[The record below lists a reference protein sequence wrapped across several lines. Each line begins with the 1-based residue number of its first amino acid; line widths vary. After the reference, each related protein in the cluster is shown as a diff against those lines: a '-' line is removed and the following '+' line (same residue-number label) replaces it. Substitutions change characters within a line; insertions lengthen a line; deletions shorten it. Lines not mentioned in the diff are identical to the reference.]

1 MKRVAVFGWGLVA
14 PGAANI
20 AEFEQMLRTTDT
32 HLEPFTG
39 FGRGPFLVGQ
49 PKFDFAD
56 YEPWLAARFPPS
68 RARQLREKMDDTS
81 LFAIGAFIQALGQNP
96 ALEGLLR
103 ELRQEAH
110 VYLGNALGALPT
122 IYRTSVDLYRAQ
134 RRWNRF
140 WSEPVRNAALRD
152 HLAGAAASLESGTPA
167 DPGPPPTPDASAD
180 PDEREAAEDT
190 WFAYWAARSEALSEY
205 LAEFSRIEAQVIE
218 GDVES
223 GKMKV
228 LRDKSRKLTLLQEK
242 WQAPPPPWAS
252 VSANLLW
259 NIPNTP
265 ASQISMLGRITGPAF
280 APVAAC
286 STFGVALRLGL
297 DAIREGNARL
307 AVIGSADPPP
317 HPLTVGAF
325 YSARVLSAGECL
337 SKPLSQLRGT
347 HVAGGSCVW
356 IVGDLEWGL
365 AHGLVPIGI
374 EPIAVGTSSDADHII
389 TPSEEGPLTSM
400 RDALARAEISA
411 DELVSWDLHATA
423 TPGDFQELSNLQKVI
438 GRSTVVSARK
448 GTFGHGMGA
457 GGGWELTA
465 QYLGVSQGHLFP
477 TSLRAAEVHESI
489 VGLGQRLVTDEPTP
503 VQRGPVGKLSMG
515 VGGVNACVISRPLET
530 AGNGPLEGG
539 ASKKPV

>member
-20 AEFEQMLRTTDT
+20 SEFEQVLAAGQS
-32 HLEPFTG
+32 HLGPFDG

-49 PKFDFAD
+49 PKFDFSD

-68 RARQLREKMDDTS
+68 RARQLREKMDETS
-81 LFAIGAFIQALGQNP
+81 LFAIGAFIQALGQNAP
-96 ALEGLLR
+96 LEGLLR
-103 ELRQEAH
+103 ELEQQAH
-110 VYLGNALGALPT
+110 VYVGNALGALPT
-122 IYRTSVDLYRAQ
+122 IYRTSVELYRAQ

-140 WSEPVRNAALRD
+140 WADPARNASLSA
-152 HLAGAAASLESGTPA
+152 HVAGTVV
-167 DPGPPPTPDASAD
+167 SAD
-180 PDEREAAEDT
+180 APEDPSRVSDPDQRELAEDA
-190 WFAYWAARSEALSEY
+190 WFSYWATRCEALAEY
-205 LAEFSRIEAQVIE
+205 LDEFSEIEAQVIE

-228 LRDKSRKLTLLQEK
+228 LRDKSRKLSQLQEK
-242 WQAPPPPWAS
+242 WQAPAPPWAS

-265 ASQISMLGRITGPAF
+265 ASQISMLGKITGPAF

-286 STFGVALRLGL
+286 STFGVALRLGME
-297 DAIREGNARL
+297 AIRDGNARL
-307 AVIGSADPPP
+307 AVIGSSDPSP

-325 YSARVLSAGECL
+325 YSARVLSAGRGH

-356 IVGDLEWGL
+356 ILGDLEWGR
-365 AHGLVPIGI
+365 ARGLVPLGI
-374 EPIAVGTSSDADHII
+374 EPVSVGMSSDADHII
-389 TPSEEGPLTSM
+389 TPSEEGPLASM
-400 RDALARAEISA
+400 REALRRAEVA
-411 DELVSWDLHATA
+411 AEDLESWDLHATA

-438 GRSTVVSARK
+438 KKSTVASARK

-465 QYLGVSQGHLFP
+465 QYLGVAKRRVYP
-477 TSLRAAEVHESI
+477 TGLRASDVHESI
-489 VGLGQRLVTDEPTP
+489 RGLGQELVTDQATP
-503 VQRGPVGKLSMG
+503 IGPGPVGKLSMG
-515 VGGVNACVISRPLET
+515 VGGVNACVISRPFADDEI
-530 AGNGPLEGG
+530 
-539 ASKKPV
+539 

>member
-20 AEFEQMLRTTDT
+20 SEFEQMLAGAET
-32 HLEPFTG
+32 HLDSFDG

-56 YEPWLAARFPPS
+56 YEPWLASRFPPS

-81 LFAIGAFIQALGQNP
+81 LYAIGAFIQALGQNAP
-96 ALEGLLR
+96 LESLLH
-103 ELRQEAH
+103 ELDQKAH
-110 VYLGNALGALPT
+110 VYVGNALGALPT
-122 IYRTSVDLYRAQ
+122 IYRSSVELYRAQ

-140 WSEPVRNAALRD
+140 WANPERNESLRA
-152 HLAGAAASLESGTPA
+152 HLAGSTPPVDLPA
-167 DPGPPPTPDASAD
+167 DPSAASE
-180 PDEREAAEDT
+180 PDEREAAEDA
-190 WFAYWAARSEALSEY
+190 WFAFWAPRSEALQHYIEELSQ
-205 LAEFSRIEAQVIE
+205 IEAQVIE
-218 GDVES
+218 GEVES

-228 LRDKSRKLTLLQEK
+228 LRDKSRKLAQLHEK

-286 STFGVALRLGL
+286 STFGVALRLGME
-297 DAIREGNARL
+297 AIREGNARL

-325 YSARVLSAGECL
+325 YSARVLSAGRAL

-356 IVGDLEWGL
+356 ILGDLEWGRGR
-365 AHGLVPIGI
+365 GLVPLGI
-374 EPIAVGTSSDADHII
+374 EPLAVGMSSDADHII
-389 TPSEEGPLTSM
+389 TPSEEGPLASM
-400 RDALARAEISA
+400 RDALARAEVA
-411 DELVSWDLHATA
+411 AEDLVSWDLHATA
-423 TPGDFQELSNLQKVI
+423 TPGDFQELSNLQKVLTK
-438 GRSTVVSARK
+438 STVVSARK

-465 QYLGVSQGHLFP
+465 QYLGVRRGRLFP
-477 TSLRAAEVHESI
+477 TSLRASDVHETI
-489 VGLGQRLVTDEPTP
+489 RDLGQQLVMDQPTAIGP
-503 VQRGPVGKLSMG
+503 GPVGKLSMG
-515 VGGVNACVISRPLET
+515 VGGVNACVISRPFTDED
-530 AGNGPLEGG
+530 AESPPGG
-539 ASKKPV
+539 

>member
-20 AEFEQMLRTTDT
+20 SEFEQVLAATDS
-32 HLEPFTG
+32 HLGSFDG

-56 YEPWLAARFPPS
+56 YEPWLATRFPPS
-68 RARQLREKMDDTS
+68 RARQLREKMDETS
-81 LFAIGAFIQALGQNP
+81 LYAIGAFIQALGQN
-96 ALEGLLR
+96 ASLESLLR
-103 ELRQEAH
+103 ELDQQAH
-110 VYLGNALGALPT
+110 VYVGNALGALPT
-122 IYRTSVDLYRAQ
+122 IYRSSLELYKAQ

-140 WSEPVRNAALRD
+140 WASPERNASLRA
-152 HLAGAAASLESGTPA
+152 HLAASAPDAPPDPA
-167 DPGPPPTPDASAD
+167 DCSDA
-180 PDEREAAEDT
+180 DEREAAEDV
-190 WFAYWAARSEALSEY
+190 WFAHWAARSEGLQLYLDELSE
-205 LAEFSRIEAQVIE
+205 IEAQVIE
-218 GDVES
+218 GEVES

-228 LRDKSRKLTLLQEK
+228 LRDKSRKLAQLQDK

-265 ASQISMLGRITGPAF
+265 ASQISMLGHITGPAF

-297 DAIREGNARL
+297 EAIRAGNARL

-325 YSARVLSAGECL
+325 YSARVLSAGQAL

-356 IVGDLEWGL
+356 ILGDLEWGR
-365 AHGLVPIGI
+365 ARGLVPLGI
-374 EPIAVGTSSDADHII
+374 EPLAVGMSSDADHII
-389 TPSEEGPLTSM
+389 TPSEEGPLASM
-400 RDALARAEISA
+400 RDALARAEVAA
-411 DELVSWDLHATA
+411 DDLVSWDLHATA
-423 TPGDFQELSNLQKVI
+423 TPGDFQELSNLQKVLKK
-438 GRSTVVSARK
+438 STVVSARK

-465 QYLGVSQGHLFP
+465 QYLGVRRGRLFP
-477 TSLRAAEVHESI
+477 TALRASDVHETI
-489 VGLGQRLVTDEPTP
+489 RGLAQELVTDQPAP
-503 VQRGPVGKLSMG
+503 IAAGPVGKLSMG
-515 VGGVNACVISRPLET
+515 VGGVNACVISRPFMDDDGEPR
-530 AGNGPLEGG
+530 GE
-539 ASKKPV
+539 